1 MTTGFEI
8 WDNTTHNVLQ
18 FDHLDEAIIALRGLV
33 RHGGDGAV
41 AGLSLDA
48 VSADGSQRITL
59 AEDAGLLDVISATT
73 ASPR

>member
-8 WDNTTHNVLQ
+8 WDNKSHNVLQ
-18 FDHLDEAIIALRGLV
+18 FDHLDEAIVALRGLV
-33 RHGGDGAV
+33 RRGGDGAV

-48 VSADGSQRITL
+48 VSADGTQRITL

-73 ASPR
+73 TARQ